1 MQIFISYPFLS
12 LFVSI
17 AKLTSVT
24 VRDQSVAM
32 ASKRKRSSEEE
43 RRPPGSIKA
52 DNQGSSEL
60 CVRYAIAKAVSHYLY
75 VNEKIDIDHGHIMI
89 CLVQA
94 MGSIDP
100 VNPKKYDRK
109 VIYVQDK
116 ENRRGSKPAKC
127 PKLDGDLEGIPD
139 KSWWE
144 V

>member
-1 MQIFISYPFLS
+1 
-12 LFVSI
+12 
-17 AKLTSVT
+17 
-24 VRDQSVAM
+24 M
-32 ASKRKRSSEEE
+32 ASKRKRSKEEE
-43 RRPPGSIKA
+43 RHPPGSIKA
-52 DNQGSSEL
+52 DNQGPSEL

-75 VNEKIDIDHGHIMI
+75 VNEKIDIDHNHIMI

-100 VNPKKYDRK
+100 VNPKRYDGK

-127 PKLDGDLEGIPD
+127 PKLDGDNEGIPD

-144 V
+144 VQLKFHDNNEFMTAQTPFLQLNNV